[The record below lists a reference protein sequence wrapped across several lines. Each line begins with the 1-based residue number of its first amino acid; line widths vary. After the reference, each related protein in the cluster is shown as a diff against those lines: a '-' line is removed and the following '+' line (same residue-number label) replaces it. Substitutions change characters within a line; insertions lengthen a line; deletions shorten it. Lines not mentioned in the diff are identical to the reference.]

1 MSEDAEEAPEGA
13 NDISV
18 HSLAAFLDWVALHQR
33 QVDELNK
40 SLEDDNLLTL
50 YFRGVRSRDY
60 MLIPSVYRQGLI
72 ENEDVVFNE
81 CLCRNPQDFTG
92 EKTTFDK
99 LVKMQHYGVPTR
111 LLDITT
117 NPLVALYFACEK
129 EDAPKP
135 IGEVYVFYISAKALK
150 YSDSNTVAVASNI
163 AVRPYGEMDI
173 HNAVEQELK
182 SYIKACSEVKSEE
195 GIKQAG
201 ALERKVVEAFNERG
215 DVARL
220 VNAIQN
226 EKPGFLP
233 LVRKEHLESVWAVKP
248 KLSNDRIVRQDGAFL
263 LYGILGSKMVPLS
276 IVRMAWAKQCLA
288 DVRRMHFLTTILGS
302 YTQDDEKFL
311 SEVQDRYGISPDLL
325 DRYSNK
331 VTNEGDQDHY
341 IGYDVRMYI
350 SSEAMAEM
358 MSRVEELWETV
369 EKADF
374 ARISDKYF
382 SPLLGSADEWKT
394 RSRISY
400 FQFDSLRHLSM
411 KVALASFMYNACR
424 NEALIFC
431 DSIYI
436 ENKTAIS
443 KEIAPLGMTRDKLFP
458 ELDDVAEYLK
468 EKYKKKDA
476 AK

>member
-1 MSEDAEEAPEGA
+1 M
-13 NDISV
+13 
-18 HSLAAFLDWVALHQR
+18 
-33 QVDELNK
+33 
-40 SLEDDNLLTL
+40 
-50 YFRGVRSRDY
+50 
-60 MLIPSVYRQGLI
+60 
-72 ENEDVVFNE
+72 
-81 CLCRNPQDFTG
+81 
-92 EKTTFDK
+92 
-99 LVKMQHYGVPTR
+99 
-111 LLDITT
+111 
-117 NPLVALYFACEK
+117 
-129 EDAPKP
+129 
-135 IGEVYVFYISAKALK
+135 
-150 YSDSNTVAVASNI
+150 
-163 AVRPYGEMDI
+163 
-173 HNAVEQELK
+173 
-182 SYIKACSEVKSEE
+182 
-195 GIKQAG
+195 
-201 ALERKVVEAFNERG
+201 
-215 DVARL
+215 
-220 VNAIQN
+220 
-226 EKPGFLP
+226 
-233 LVRKEHLESVWAVKP
+233 
-248 KLSNDRIVRQDGAFL
+248 
-263 LYGILGSKMVPLS
+263 
-276 IVRMAWAKQCLA
+276 
-288 DVRRMHFLTTILGS
+288 
-302 YTQDDEKFL
+302 
-311 SEVQDRYGISPDLL
+311 QDRYGISPDLL